1 MKHVVKLFGLVILCI
16 PVFAY
21 ALNEEISG
29 SRVMSLLTAD
39 NMWHVTEMY
48 GSVALIAVG
57 LMSLA
62 IARKRQK
69 SQ

>member
-1 MKHVVKLFGLVILCI
+1 MKYVVKWFGLVVLCI

-21 ALNEEISG
+21 AMNEEISG
-29 SRVMSLLTAD
+29 SEAMSLLTAD
-39 NMWHVTEMY
+39 NIWHVTEMY
-48 GSVALIAVG
+48 GLVALIAVG

-62 IARKRQK
+62 VARKRQK

>member
-1 MKHVVKLFGLVILCI
+1 MKHVVKLFGLVVLCI

-21 ALNEEISG
+21 ALNEDISG
-29 SRVMSLLTAD
+29 SEVMSFLTTD
-39 NMWHVTEMY
+39 NIWHVTEMY

-62 IARKRQK
+62 VARKRQK
-69 SQ
+69 NQ

>member
-1 MKHVVKLFGLVILCI
+1 MKHVAKWFGLVVLCI

-21 ALNEEISG
+21 AITEEMSG
-29 SRVMSLLTAD
+29 SEPMSLLTAD
-39 NMWHVTEMY
+39 NIWHVTEMY

-62 IARKRQK
+62 VARKRQK
-69 SQ
+69 NQ

>member
-1 MKHVVKLFGLVILCI
+1 MKHVVKLLGLVVLCI

-29 SRVMSLLTAD
+29 SGVMSLLTSD
-39 NMWHVTEMY
+39 NVWHVTEMY
-48 GSVALIAVG
+48 GSVILIAVG

-62 IARKRQK
+62 VARKRQK
-69 SQ
+69 NQ

>member
-1 MKHVVKLFGLVILCI
+1 MKHVVKLLGLVILCI

-21 ALNEEISG
+21 ALNEEIS
-29 SRVMSLLTAD
+29 SLEAMSFLTVD
-39 NMWHVTEMY
+39 NIWHVTEMY

-62 IARKRQK
+62 VARKRQK
-69 SQ
+69 NQ

>member
-1 MKHVVKLFGLVILCI
+1 MRSFVKLFGLVVLCV

-29 SRVMSLLTAD
+29 SVALSLLTAD
-39 NMWHVTEMY
+39 NVWHMTEMY
-48 GSVALIAVG
+48 GSVSLIAVG

-62 IARKRQK
+62 VARKRQK